1 MLGLL
6 GLNEKL
12 KIYNPLEPRF
22 SVVEWLMEFSRYV
35 VWQLDRDNPSDSVRY
50 QLCTLIYSVRI
61 ENSFQSL
68 DEHCGSLTYTFFRLD
83 GLDLLM

>member
-1 MLGLL
+1 VLGLL